1 MENLDPSCFIYSYQ
15 KCPTEYIAFE
25 KALRFVRD
33 KNKIPAEQSCV
44 REAEEELNI
53 KIIAVDNLLNDVG
66 EPRETLI
73 KFKSE
78 SDKFLFLLKW
88 GS

>member
-15 KCPTEYIAFE
+15 KCPIEYIAFE
-25 KALRFVRD
+25 KALRVVRD

-73 KFKSE
+73 KFESE

>member
-1 MENLDPSCFIYSYQ
+1 MT
-15 KCPTEYIAFE
+15 K
-25 KALRFVRD
+25 
-33 KNKIPAEQSCV
+33 
-44 REAEEELNI
+44 